1 MSPERPARIDT
12 DSAPAGGGA
21 TDPPPA
27 AALLRNTSIVGLAF
41 VASRLL
47 GLARDVIVAA
57 RFGTS
62 GEYDAYVAA
71 FRVPDLLF
79 QVIMAAAF
87 GSAFIPIFA
96 GLLERREDDAAW
108 RLASAVLNLSAISVT
123 VAAGVA
129 FLLAGP
135 IMRGVLLPGYPRDLQ
150 DLGADVMR
158 ILLLSPVF
166 LGLAIAAKGILEAQH
181 RFILPAVAPLL
192 YNLGIIF
199 GAVAFGPSLGVKGLA
214 IGVVIGAVGHLA
226 VQVPGLLRGR
236 MGYIPTVRLD
246 TPGLADVGRL
256 LVPRI
261 IGQAAFI
268 INFIVV
274 TIFAQS
280 IGEERVSAL
289 NYAWLLLMLPHGV
302 IALSISTVIFPSL
315 ARLYERRDLDGIR
328 SMYGSAVRSLLF
340 LSLPAAVAL
349 FAFKDAIVQT
359 LLERGEFDAVS
370 RTLTVD
376 ALTYFAL
383 ALVAYAVV
391 EVLTRVFYGMQ
402 DSRTPVIAGVTTI
415 VLNVVLC
422 AVLVDRMDVAGLAL
436 SLGLTTA
443 IEGLILLVVLKRRFG
458 VLIPGFGDWFFR
470 AFLATAAMS
479 GVAAVLAGPLTEVT
493 VPDAAHLAI
502 RCLFLAAAFALAG
515 GVYVAVAFLVELNE
529 VAALAYR
536 VLPRLV
542 PIATRLPGGP
552 WLLDRLSRRR

>member
-1 MSPERPARIDT
+1 MSERT
-12 DSAPAGGGA
+12 TNSE
-21 TDPPPA
+21 PA
-27 AALLRNTSIVGLAF
+27 ASLLRTTTIVGLAF

-96 GLLERREDDAAW
+96 SLLERRDSDAAW

-123 VAAGVA
+123 IAAGIA

-135 IMRGVLLPGYPRDLQ
+135 IMREVLLPGYPRDLQ

-181 RFILPAVAPLL
+181 RFILPAVAPLF

-214 IGVVIGAVGHLA
+214 IGVVIGAFGHLA
-226 VQVPGLLRGR
+226 VQLPGLLRGR
-236 MGYIPTVRLD
+236 MDYVPTVRLD
-246 TPGLADVGRL
+246 TPGLAEVGRL
-256 LVPRI
+256 LVPRVV
-261 IGQAAFI
+261 GQAAFI

-289 NYAWLLLMLPHGV
+289 NYAWLLLMLPHGIV
-302 IALSISTVIFPSL
+302 ALSISTVIFPSL
-315 ARLYERRDLDGIR
+315 ARLYERRDFAGIR
-328 SMYGSAVRSLLF
+328 AMYGSAVRSLLF
-340 LSLPAAVAL
+340 LSLPAAVVL
-349 FAFKDAIVQT
+349 FAFRDAIVQT
-359 LLERGEFDAVS
+359 LLERGEFDDFS
-370 RTLTVD
+370 RELTVD
-376 ALTYFAL
+376 ALAYFAV

-402 DSRTPVIAGVTTI
+402 DSRTPVIAGVATI
-415 VLNVVLC
+415 ALNVLLC
-422 AVLVDRMDVAGLAL
+422 AVLVGRLDVAGLAL

-443 IEGLILLVVLKRRFG
+443 IEGLILLVALKRRLG
-458 VLIPGFGDWFFR
+458 VLIPDFGDWCFR
-470 AFLATAAMS
+470 AVLATTAMS
-479 GVAAVLAGPLTEVT
+479 GVAMVLAQPLAEVT
-493 VPDAAHLAI
+493 KPAEAPLEV
-502 RCLFLAAAFALAG
+502 RSLFLAFALALAG
-515 GVYVAVAFLVELNE
+515 GTYVAVAVLVQLDE
-529 VAALAYR
+529 VTVLANR
-536 VLPRLV
+536 LPSRLS
-542 PIATRLPGGP
+542 PLIARLPGGT
-552 WLLDRLSRRR
+552 WLVDRQSRRR